1 MNKHGLFLGLFI
13 LFVSEMHALELCSL
27 TVQVNVFSGRPNPYF
42 VIKDTNDLRSIS
54 DKIVSVTGDTNFLI
68 DTPVAYIPKLGYR
81 GLRVINSNG
90 NNIPRE
96 FRLFSGILQIGTTD
110 TAKYYSDTGS
120 ALEIKLICLG
130 LNVGFI
136 YPDNYPT
143 NDTGIIPID
152 KRQSCSSSLAV
163 ISGPNHN
170 TSFSSG
176 ITVHTLGARIYVS
189 GARSLLSSST
199 LSLFDIT
206 GKRVALQPNQEACSF
221 DIARLPTGVYFVRLE
236 SAKGIQTAKVITGIG
251 RNN

>member
-13 LFVSEMHALELCSL
+13 LFVSEMHAVELCSL
-27 TVQVNVFSGRPNPYF
+27 TVQVNVFSGRANPYF

-54 DKIVSVTGDTNFLI
+54 EKILSITSDPDFLI
-68 DTPVAYIPKLGYR
+68 DTPVSYIPYLGYR
-81 GLRVINSNG
+81 GLRINNNNV

-110 TAKYYSDTGS
+110 TAKYYYDTGS

-136 YPDNYPT
+136 YQDNYPT
-143 NDTGIIPID
+143 NDTDIIPIN

-163 ISGPNHN
+163 ISGPNHH

-176 ITVHTLGARIYVS
+176 ITVHTVGARIYVS
-189 GARSLLSSST
+189 GAKSLLSSST
-199 LSLFDIT
+199 LSLFDVT
-206 GKRVALQPNQEACSF
+206 GKRVALQQNQEECSF
-221 DIARLPTGVYFVRLE
+221 DIARLSTGVYFIRAE
-236 SAKGIQTAKVITGIG
+236 SAKGIQTAKVIIGIC

>member
-13 LFVSEMHALELCSL
+13 LFISEMHAVELCSL

-42 VIKDTNDLRSIS
+42 IIKDTNDLRSIS
-54 DKIVSVTGDTNFLI
+54 EKIVSITSDSNFLI

-81 GLRVINSNG
+81 GLRIMNNNVI
-90 NNIPRE
+90 NIPRE
-96 FRLFSGILQIGTTD
+96 FRLFSGILQIGATD

-120 ALEIKLICLG
+120 ALEIKVICSG

-143 NDTGIIPID
+143 NDTGIIPIN

-176 ITVHTLGARIYVS
+176 ITAHTVGARIYVS
-189 GARSLLSSST
+189 GAKSLLSSST
-199 LSLFDIT
+199 LSLFDVT
-206 GKRVALQPNQEACSF
+206 GKRMAIQQNQEECSF
-221 DIARLPTGVYFVRLE
+221 DIARLPTGVYFIRAE
-236 SAKGIQTAKVITGIG
+236 SAKGIQTAKVIIG
-251 RNN
+251 KCRNN